1 MSADETED
9 NKDKVSYKNQIEQ
22 KLEKARFRYNLFR
35 CERTFLTVLTIGL
48 TVALVT
54 LITRRFVEVPPYTYT
69 IIISLFSIY
78 FLVNLYNVVFRWMG
92 KSDAASI
99 LDKKMGFK
107 ERLVTGLEYAEQ
119 DENNK
124 FLALLVDEINRKLDD
139 KSIKESI
146 PHKFAWSTKYLIA
159 VLILFLIFLFLPF
172 WRLVVQFFGC
182 FLLLKD
188 LFLKINNC
196 NLDVSLEIFLV
207 FLIIFL
213 RL

>member
-1 MSADETED
+1 MPTDEEKV
-9 NKDKVSYKNQIEQ
+9 NIDKGSYKNQIEQ

-48 TVALVT
+48 TVALIT

-92 KSDAASI
+92 KSDAAST
-99 LDKKMGFK
+99 LDKRMGFK

-124 FLALLVDEINRKLDD
+124 FLVLLVDEINRKLDD

-146 PHKFAWSTKYLIA
+146 PQDRKS
-159 VLILFLIFLFLPF
+159 
-172 WRLVVQFFGC
+172 VV
-182 FLLLKD
+182 
-188 LFLKINNC
+188 
-196 NLDVSLEIFLV
+196 
-207 FLIIFL
+207 
-213 RL
+213 